1 MRTSSFFSNDINDH
15 NTLFGG
21 KLMNDWKNGSYGIFL
36 TFVALDDDG
45 KPSKVPA
52 VILETKEE
60 IKSHESGKN

>member
-1 MRTSSFFSNDINDH
+1 
-15 NTLFGG
+15 
-21 KLMNDWKNGSYGIFL
+21 MNDWKNGSYGIFL